1 MISKKIIATLIDGD
15 HLAGL
20 SMEEEVESRLIK
32 KGKEQNDWTC
42 DYGPFQEKDFKNL
55 GQEDWSLLVQN
66 TDKYHDETANLLKCF
81 NFSPRWL
88 LDDIICGLEL

>member
-1 MISKKIIATLIDGD
+1 MSFILDKPPTTEEFFHEFWNQKPFVVRRMISKKIIATLIDGD

-42 DYGPFQEKDFKNL
+42 DYGPFQEKDF
-55 GQEDWSLLVQN
+55 
-66 TDKYHDETANLLKCF
+66 
-81 NFSPRWL
+81 
-88 LDDIICGLEL
+88 